1 MDLVEV
7 RGLRG
12 IYLVDTGQFG
22 LEGFGSAYI
31 LDGPIAAIVE
41 TGLSYSAP
49 RILKALEE
57 LGIPTAD
64 VGYILATHVHL
75 DHAGGAGPLAQACP
89 NATVAVHER
98 GAKHLIKPA
107 YLVKSVREATGPMF
121 HHYGEAVP
129 IPRERLLELEGGEV
143 ISLGGGFKIRVLATP
158 GHAPHHLCFF
168 EERNRALFVGDAAGI
183 YWPKADRLLPTT
195 PPPSFDLELSLR
207 SLELLQGLG
216 AKQLLY
222 THFGPH
228 DRPVAML
235 RDYSRLLRAWV
246 EEILKLKRGHKSDEA
261 IKQSLLEKY
270 GPLLEGYYEPEMVAH
285 EIGMNAEGVLQYL
298 GSSGRA
304 SKSGSGPRS

>member
-1 MDLVEV
+1 MSLAKIP
-7 RGLRG
+7 GLSG
-12 IYLVDTGQFG
+12 IYLVDTRQFG

-31 LDGPIAAIVE
+31 LDAPVAAIIE

-49 RILKALEE
+49 LILEALAE
-57 LGIPTAD
+57 LGIAPAD

-75 DHAGGAGPLAQACP
+75 DHAGGAGPLARACP

-129 IPRERLLELEGGEV
+129 IPRERLLELEGGEM
-143 ISLGGGFKIRVLATP
+143 ISLGGGFKLRALATP

-168 EERNRALFVGDAAGI
+168 EEKNRALFVGDAAGI

-207 SLELLQGLG
+207 SLELLRGLG
-216 AKQLLY
+216 ARQLLY

-228 DRPVAML
+228 NRPAAML
-235 RDYSRLLRAWV
+235 RDYSKLLQAWV
-246 EEILKLKRGHKSDEA
+246 EEIQRLKRSHKSDEA
-261 IKQSLLEKY
+261 VKQSLLEKY
-270 GPLLEGYYEPEMVAH
+270 GPLLEGYYEPGMAAH
-285 EIGMNAEGVLQYL
+285 EIEMNAEGVLQYL
-298 GSSGRA
+298 SSGRA
-304 SKSGSGPRS
+304 

>member
-1 MDLVEV
+1 MDLIEL
-7 RGLRG
+7 RGLSG

-22 LEGFGSAYI
+22 LEGFGAAYI
-31 LDGPIAAIVE
+31 LDGPIAAIIE

-49 RILKALEE
+49 RILKALDE
-57 LGIPTAD
+57 LRIAPAD
-64 VGYILATHVHL
+64 VGYILATHIHL
-75 DHAGGAGPLAQACP
+75 DHAGGAGPLAGACP

-121 HHYGEAVP
+121 RHYGEAVP
-129 IPRERLLELEGGEV
+129 IPRERLLELEGGEM
-143 ISLGGGFKIRVLATP
+143 ISLGGGFKLKVLATP

-195 PPPSFDLELSLR
+195 PPPSFDLESSLR

-216 AKQLLY
+216 AKHLLY

-228 DRPVAML
+228 NRPTKML
-235 RDYSRLLRAWV
+235 RAYSQLLRDWV
-246 EEILKLKRGHKSDEA
+246 EEIQKLRRGRKSDEA
-261 IKQSLLEKY
+261 VKESLLEKY
-270 GPLLEGYYEPEMVAH
+270 GPLLEGYYEPGMVAH
-285 EIGMNAEGVLQYL
+285 ELKMNAEGVLQYL
-298 GSSGRA
+298 GQLS
-304 SKSGSGPRS
+304 

>member
-143 ISLGGGFKIRVLATP
+143 ISLGGGVQDQSARHPRSRPSSPLLLRGAESGSVRRAMRP
-158 GHAPHHLCFF
+158 GSIGPRPTASSQ
-168 EERNRALFVGDAAGI
+168 
-183 YWPKADRLLPTT
+183 LP
-195 PPPSFDLELSLR
+195 
-207 SLELLQGLG
+207 
-216 AKQLLY
+216 
-222 THFGPH
+222 
-228 DRPVAML
+228 
-235 RDYSRLLRAWV
+235 RLLR
-246 EEILKLKRGHKSDEA
+246 ST
-261 IKQSLLEKY
+261 S
-270 GPLLEGYYEPEMVAH
+270 
-285 EIGMNAEGVLQYL
+285 N
-298 GSSGRA
+298 
-304 SKSGSGPRS
+304 